1 MEPRT
6 LKKETIKYL
15 TARLHDEYAAHYLYR
30 SAANYCHN
38 VGYEKAAKFF
48 DKEAED
54 ELTHAKILQK
64 YANDWNVYLVMPEI
78 EDTPIFESFID
89 IIEKAYGIEVALLDS
104 YEEDALDCFEMKD
117 LATFTFLQQFI
128 EIQTESVADYSDK
141 INALKLIDTKNK
153 LDVLYYSNKYFKG

>member
-30 SAANYCHN
+30 SAANYCYN

-48 DKEAED
+48 DKEAEE
-54 ELTHAKILQK
+54 ELTHAKIIQK
-64 YANDWNVYLVMPEI
+64 YANGWNVYLVMPEI
-78 EDTPIFESFID
+78 EDTPMFDSLIGVVEGG
-89 IIEKAYGIEVALLDS
+89 YGVEVALLDS
-104 YEEDALDCFEMKD
+104 YGEDAMDCFEMKD

-128 EIQTESVADYSDK
+128 DIQTKAVAEYSDK
-141 INALKLIDTKNK
+141 LNALKLIDTKNK
-153 LDVLYYSNKYFKG
+153 LDILYYSNKYLKV